1 MEGSDE
7 VEAVVQVEGE
17 EIRYRRAGRGPAV
30 LLLRRNPHGGI
41 PSGGRL
47 EGDSLFRELA
57 EGQRVI
63 APLSA
68 PPGRR
73 GAMERWLR
81 GIIEGLGLQAPDL
94 VAEAS
99 LAPLLTRFVGRSGG
113 VVRRVVFLAE
123 EEPAGSPEPA
133 TPRAG
138 PLKK

>member
-1 MEGSDE
+1 MEGSAE

-30 LLLRRNPHGGI
+30 LLLRRSSPGVISTGGVS
-41 PSGGRL
+41 SGGLL

-57 EGQRVI
+57 ETQRVI
-63 APLSA
+63 APLSP

-99 LAPLLTRFVGRSGG
+99 MAPLLSRFVGRSGG
-113 VVRRVVFLAE
+113 AVGRVVFLAE
-123 EEPAGSPEPA
+123 EESGDSPRLGDP
-133 TPRAG
+133 
-138 PLKK
+138 